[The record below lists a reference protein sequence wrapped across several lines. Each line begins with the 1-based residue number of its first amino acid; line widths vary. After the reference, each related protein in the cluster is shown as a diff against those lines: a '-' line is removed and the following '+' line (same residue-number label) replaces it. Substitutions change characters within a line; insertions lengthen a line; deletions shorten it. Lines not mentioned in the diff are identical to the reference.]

1 MEQLP
6 LGDWPTRPATGG
18 SNGGAMRHDAGLST
32 PALAASPEGGD
43 LGFHQA
49 ADCTRSGNRLPFLA
63 GLSGVSVNLALGRG
77 RQAQAMRGASRRTAG
92 CGTALSIP

>member
-6 LGDWPTRPATGG
+6 LGDWPTSSGHRRAQWW
-18 SNGGAMRHDAGLST
+18 RDAAQRGLST
-32 PALAASPEGGD
+32 LAGAASPEGGD

-63 GLSGVSVNLALGRG
+63 GLSGVSVNRALGRG

-92 CGTALSIP
+92 CGRALSIP